1 MPSAAAD
8 PQLASPRRAGAIP
21 ASWQGHV
28 TQVRL
33 ASISHRPSPQ
43 TRHQSRTPSRVSQVH
58 VTDGRKQRDAGGHS
72 FWTYVVR
79 AQLDNG
85 LVLLT
90 ERRYTDFVM
99 LHEEISPCLALPPTF
114 PVGDSATLLS
124 ALGAV
129 SSKRTEKLQEYLAQV
144 LARGGTP
151 PPALLAF
158 LRPPPFAAVASPA
171 ADCLEALPAAG
182 TAQAVAILR
191 GHAANERLQ
200 RAGCARLRELATAS
214 DAECVAISEA
224 GGAERLCAALRR
236 YNAFDDL
243 AADAC
248 RVFAVLAAGAEQR
261 HEQARNLLRRC
272 GVLELLCDAMARHP
286 QLAAL
291 QADCVLLAAALTA
304 AQDAPLGLSSH
315 FEVQM
320 VGLACAAMAAHNTQQ
335 GVQMHGCAALHALAR
350 RSSLLAHEAV
360 SKSGVQMVCKAMR
373 TFRSN
378 AARLQA
384 CGCAALAALVEAPGA
399 REHLQRCGG
408 GQLLAQTL
416 CEHLSDAD
424 SDAAVHICGWRA
436 MLALLAPPG
445 GASGGGG
452 SGGGGGGGGGGGADG
467 EAQTGSGAGGG
478 GGGGGGGGWGAGA
491 EHSVEAPHELVSL
504 LWHTM
509 RLHARRG
516 GVQAVCCEV
525 LAVIIGEDA
534 RRAALHRADLQVLQ
548 GAAAAQAAMQQ
559 LCASLSMHWSNVAV
573 AMPCLAAI
581 EELVATVAH
590 LAAEQPPRM
599 LLAPADARVLQNLL
613 HQLASSDPMAEG
625 DELMRRRLGRIFH
638 TMKASGLLEPPRKKR

>member
-1 MPSAAAD
+1 M
-8 PQLASPRRAGAIP
+8 
-21 ASWQGHV
+21 
-28 TQVRL
+28 
-33 ASISHRPSPQ
+33 
-43 TRHQSRTPSRVSQVH
+43 H

-114 PVGDSATLLS
+114 PVADSATLLS
-124 ALGAV
+124 AIGAV

-144 LARGGTP
+144 LARGGAP

-158 LRPPPFAAVASPA
+158 LRPPPFAAVASAA
-171 ADCLEALPAAG
+171 ADCLEALPGAG

-200 RAGCARLRELATAS
+200 RAGCARLRVLATAS
-214 DAECVAISEA
+214 DADCVAISEA

-236 YNAFDDL
+236 YNEFDDL

-248 RVFAVLAAGAEQR
+248 RVFAVLAAGADER
-261 HEQARNLLRRC
+261 HEAARNLLRRC

-286 QLAAL
+286 PLAAL

-320 VGLACAAMAAHNTQQ
+320 VGLACAAMAAHQTHQ

-360 SKSGVQMVCKAMR
+360 SKNAVQITCKAMR

-399 REHLQRCGG
+399 RDHLQRCGG

-424 SDAAVHICGWRA
+424 SDAAVHTCGWRA
-436 MLALLAPPG
+436 MIALLAPPG
-445 GASGGGG
+445 GGN
-452 SGGGGGGGGGGGADG
+452 GGGGGGGGGGADG
-467 EAQTGSGAGGG
+467 EAQTGGGG
-478 GGGGGGGGWGAGA
+478 GGSGGGGGD
-491 EHSVEAPHELVSL
+491 HSVEAPPELVSL

-525 LAVIIGEDA
+525 LAVVVGEDA
-534 RRAALHRADLQVLQ
+534 RRARLHRADLQVLQ
-548 GAAAAQAAMQQ
+548 SAAAAQGALQQ
-559 LCASLSMHWSNVAV
+559 LCASLSMHWSSAYGV
-573 AMPCLAAI
+573 AMPCLAAL

-590 LAAEQPPRM
+590 LAAEQPPRA

-613 HQLASSDPMAEG
+613 HQLASSGPVADRCDGCEDG
-625 DELMRRRLGRIFH
+625 LMQRRLGRILH
-638 TMKASGLLEPPRKKR
+638 TMKGSGLLDQPRKKR